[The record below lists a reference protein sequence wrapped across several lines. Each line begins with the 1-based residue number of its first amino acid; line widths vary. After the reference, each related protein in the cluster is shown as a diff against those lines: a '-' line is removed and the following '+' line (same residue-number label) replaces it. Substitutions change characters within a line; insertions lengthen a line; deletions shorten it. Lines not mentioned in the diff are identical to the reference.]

1 MILETADL
9 TVTLGREAEFETAV
23 REAVPLFLGSQG
35 CRGVRLH
42 RVVETPGLYRLL
54 VDWETLEDHTVHFR
68 GSDAFAQWRALVSPH
83 FAAPPSVTHSEEALT
98 SDGV

>member
-1 MILETADL
+1 MILETAEL
-9 TVTLGREAEFETAV
+9 TITLGHEAAFEAAV

-68 GSDAFAQWRALVSPH
+68 GSDAFSHWRALVSPH
-83 FAAPPSVTHSEEALT
+83 FAAPPAVTHSEEVLLR
-98 SDGV
+98 SEF